1 LRFYPTALPS
11 AGVGWGLGIGRIG
24 AFVAPIIAGILLGLG
39 WAPHILFYMAAAPL
53 LIGMVAQL
61 TLHIYYGEKRVLQ
74 GGS

>member
-1 LRFYPTALPS
+1 L
-11 AGVGWGLGIGRIG
+11 
-24 AFVAPIIAGILLGLG
+24 AGILLGLG